1 MRLGVLPLG
10 RSTFDVEYAGRKLV
24 AALRGLDATGH
35 EVFGSRML
43 LLDED
48 ATLRAIGDLAAS
60 PVDQVLILQLTFT
73 DARMTVAAAEAF
85 EQPLSIW
92 AMPEPRLGG
101 RLRLNALCGLNLA
114 SHALGLKNRT
124 FSWLYADPGSGVAG
138 RIADLLAG
146 KCKTADLEAPAVP
159 SATVGGARVAEAIRG
174 RRIARIGEH
183 PAGFDTCAYEA
194 SAVHALAGVQVDELE
209 LDDLFALA
217 RALPDRATCG
227 LRAQARDRLAGLD
240 ALDAGELDRSFRLK
254 LAMDQFAKG
263 TRLRCLCD
271 PVLARDLYRVRG
283 RRLRPG
289 RHARRGRGAL
299 CLRG

>member
-60 PVDQVLILQLTFT
+60 RVDQVLILQLTFT
-73 DARMTVAAAEAF
+73 DARMTVAAATAF

-114 SHALGLKNRT
+114 SHALGLNNRA
-124 FSWLYADPGSGVAG
+124 FSWLYADPDSGVAG
-138 RIADLLAG
+138 SDRGLAG
-146 KCKTADLEAPAVP
+146 GKVQDRSP
-159 SATVGGARVAEAIRG
+159 GGPGGSGGDYWG
-174 RRIARIGEH
+174 RQGRQGH
-183 PAGFDTCAYEA
+183 PGPPHRSNRRA
-194 SAVHALAGVQVDELE
+194 SAWL
-209 LDDLFALA
+209 
-217 RALPDRATCG
+217 
-227 LRAQARDRLAGLD
+227 
-240 ALDAGELDRSFRLK
+240 
-254 LAMDQFAKG
+254 
-263 TRLRCLCD
+263 
-271 PVLARDLYRVRG
+271 
-283 RRLRPG
+283 
-289 RHARRGRGAL
+289 
-299 CLRG
+299 